1 MAKPHVRS
9 RAHTLQKKRFVS
21 RSVEKSRAFVGFSR
35 DGRELN
41 GKNGSVVVAALVRL
55 SLFSPTVALTKFK
68 LQASLAA
75 VATKRDPDFERV
87 SGGWLEALDFVN
99 AHETEVRCI
108 SGLNPARTPRR
119 THTHTH
125 THTASQIVTNRHY
138 REPGAGGRGRRSAF
152 IPGTHAHQTVED
164 WRRPAGWMNE
174 IYWGNRH
181 EENNK

>member
-1 MAKPHVRS
+1 MNFFARHDPVLGKAARPLSRPHAS
-9 RAHTLQKKRFVS
+9 KKRFVS

-99 AHETEVRCI
+99 ANETEVRCI

-119 THTHTH
+119 THSV
-125 THTASQIVTNRHY
+125 ANRN
-138 REPGAGGRGRRSAF
+138 ESALPGTRGGRRSAF

-164 WRRPAGWMNE
+164 WRRPGR
-174 IYWGNRH
+174 GG
-181 EENNK
+181 